1 MVAQLSQPVGSAK
14 NTKGTENMTK
24 VTQKIIKIT
33 FIGQCMM
40 NIYHEDNTIAFCWK
54 PPKIRFCCVQCNSEV
69 YDMRSNAVML
79 FSLVFL

>member
-33 FIGQCMM
+33 FIVQCMM
-40 NIYHEDNTIAFCWK
+40 NLNFI
-54 PPKIRFCCVQCNSEV
+54 IRIIQLS
-69 YDMRSNAVML
+69 
-79 FSLVFL
+79 FLLETTQNKVLLCAMQ